1 MAIPFLSFAKAIEN
15 QNSILE
21 SESEIATNWFGN
33 NHVIV
38 SPGKFR
44 AIIFD
49 KHKGNHGN
57 QILNINQREIKAVPK
72 A

>member
-1 MAIPFLSFAKAIEN
+1 MAIPFLSFAKTIEN

-33 NHVIV
+33 NYVIV

-44 AIIFD
+44 AIIFA
-49 KHKGNHGN
+49 K
-57 QILNINQREIKAVPK
+57 EIMVTEL
-72 A
+72 